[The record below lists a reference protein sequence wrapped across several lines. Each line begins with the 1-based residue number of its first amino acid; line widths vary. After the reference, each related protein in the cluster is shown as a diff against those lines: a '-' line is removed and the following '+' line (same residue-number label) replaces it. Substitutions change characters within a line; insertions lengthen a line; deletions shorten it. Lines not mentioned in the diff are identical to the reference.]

1 METSNHFDS
10 CEAPICQE
18 NIDKEAIWYPGE
30 MVCTKKPL
38 SFFQKRQI
46 NINNLLNIG
55 KYNRD
60 PETPLNFSK
69 LAK

>member
-46 NINNLLNIG
+46 NIIIKEGIQLIILC
-55 KYNRD
+55 
-60 PETPLNFSK
+60 K
-69 LAK
+69 LVIIKHP